1 MRNIVY
7 NDLSKI
13 SVIQRSDD
21 TARGTAEYRMIG
33 IVLYLEKNV
42 PRCYFVYH
50 ISHMDG
56 RGIDGGPQLWE
67 TATNCLNHALHSFGR
82 RRTLIS
88 VCFVIQVRW
97 LLCLDPWSKTNYR
110 KILLCLFP
118 VSVFDI
124 VQTWS
129 SIGLFEL
136 AAGALDT
143 CVRVR
148 AVTISANF
156 QASHL
161 ESNCTSSWSSVRVSG
176 ALHADLGKACA
187 SVSAVRSRKPKNH
200 ITFSSST
207 ICCTSWISGP
217 RCMKSDLHCTRAG
230 LHPV

>member
-13 SVIQRSDD
+13 SLIQRSDD
-21 TARGTAEYRMIG
+21 TARGTAEFRMIG
-33 IVLYLEKNV
+33 IVLYSEKNMS
-42 PRCYFVYH
+42 RCYFVYH
-50 ISHMDG
+50 KSHMDR
-56 RGIDGGPQLWE
+56 RGIEGDPQLWE
-67 TATNCLNHALHSFGR
+67 TATNCLSHALHSSDR
-82 RRTLIS
+82 RRILIS
-88 VCFVIQVRW
+88 VCFIIQVRC

-110 KILLCLFP
+110 KILLSVFP
-118 VSVFDI
+118 VSVFEI
-124 VQTWS
+124 VQPWS

-136 AAGALDT
+136 AAGASDT

-148 AVTISANF
+148 AVTNSANF
-156 QASHL
+156 QVSL
-161 ESNCTSSWSSVRVSG
+161 LDSTCTSSWYSVRVSG
-176 ALHADLGKACA
+176 ALHADLGKAFA
-187 SVSAVRSRKPKNH
+187 ILAAVCSRKPKNH